1 MVFLLTRDE
10 IFRRQ
15 VKAWGI
21 IAAITS
27 LLGVSEGVV
36 AFYVDFWNI
45 PMPWFAIYN
54 FLVLGV
60 GSVFLTRAVLFNV
73 GLVPNFVLKG
83 RRFLGGARI
92 GLIRTLANA
101 ALFPLVEDSCSQ
113 AVQTLFQKSATPFYL
128 ALAEVFP
135 RFDWEGQRYGGLGT
149 LFGMPTAPFNFP
161 YWYYMWMA
169 AIVSYFAIDFVRLY
183 GIDLGRTGEELFAR
197 LVPRGFLGVFRGSIL
212 GRAYLHLRGYAKTSF
227 QTVS

>member
-1 MVFLLTRDE
+1 
-10 IFRRQ
+10 
-15 VKAWGI
+15 
-21 IAAITS
+21 
-27 LLGVSEGVV
+27 
-36 AFYVDFWNI
+36 
-45 PMPWFAIYN
+45 MPWFAVYN

-73 GLVPNFVLKG
+73 GLVPNFILKG
-83 RRFLGGARI
+83 RRFLTGARI

-113 AVQTLFQKSATPFYL
+113 AVQTLFSKPVTPFYL

-149 LFGMPTAPFNFP
+149 LFGRPTAPFNFP

-183 GIDLGRTGEELFAR
+183 GIDIGHTGEQFIVR
-197 LVPRGFLGVFRGSIL
+197 LVPGRFVAVFRGSVL
-212 GRAYLHLRGYAKTSF
+212 GRAYMHLRGYAKISF
-227 QTVS
+227 QAVA

>member
-1 MVFLLTRDE
+1 M
-10 IFRRQ
+10 
-15 VKAWGI
+15 
-21 IAAITS
+21 
-27 LLGVSEGVV
+27 

-83 RRFLGGARI
+83 KSFFSGAKI

-101 ALFPLVEDSCSQ
+101 ALFPLVEDSSSQ
-113 AVQTLFQKSATPFYL
+113 AVQTLFSKPVTTPLLVSL
-128 ALAEVFP
+128 AAVFP
-135 RFDWEGQRYGGLGT
+135 RFDWEGQRYPGLGA
-149 LFGMPTAPFNFP
+149 LFGRPTAPFNFP

-169 AIVSYFAIDFVRLY
+169 AIVSYFAIDLVRLY
-183 GIDLGRTGEELFAR
+183 GVDIGRIGEKLFVRLAPRRFVGIFPGSVLGQ
-197 LVPRGFLGVFRGSIL
+197 
-212 GRAYLHLRGYAKTSF
+212 AYLHLRGYAKISF
-227 QTVS
+227 QVVR

>member
-1 MVFLLTRDE
+1 M
-10 IFRRQ
+10 
-15 VKAWGI
+15 
-21 IAAITS
+21 
-27 LLGVSEGVV
+27 

-45 PMPWFAIYN
+45 PTTWFAIYN

-83 RRFLGGARI
+83 KRFFSGARV

-113 AVQTLFQKSATPFYL
+113 AVQTVFSKPITTPLFVV
-128 ALAEVFP
+128 LAEVFP

-149 LFGMPTAPFNFP
+149 LFGKATAPFNFP
-161 YWYYMWMA
+161 YWYYIWMA
-169 AIVSYFAIDFVRLY
+169 GIVSYFAIDFVRLY
-183 GIDLGRTGEELFAR
+183 GVDLGRAGEELFVR
-197 LVPRGFLGVFRGSIL
+197 LVPRRIAAVLRESIL
-212 GRAYLHLRGYAKTSF
+212 GRTYLHLRGYAKISS
-227 QTVS
+227 QVVA